1 MTEFDS
7 PNYAEYVYDRKNE
20 GKVLLYK
27 VLMICADLA
36 FVGGFAV
43 FCAIT
48 RIWPIFALCPLLFY
62 ILYLCTWRFVSY
74 DSYFEL
80 KEGVLELGNI
90 KLKKSDRKKFP
101 KLNLRAKEAKLIA
114 AYDEVAEQVK
124 NIKTVYDFSE
134 SKLSPHRIALV
145 FDKDGK
151 ECLAIFEGTAKAAK
165 ILASL
170 CENGKSLKGKTFH
183 G

>member
-7 PNYAEYVYDRKNE
+7 PNYVEYVYDRKNE

-27 VLMICADLA
+27 VLMICAYLA

-43 FCAIT
+43 FCAVT
-48 RIWPIFALCPLLFY
+48 RIWPIFAICPLLLY
-62 ILYLCTWRFVSY
+62 VLYLCTWRFVSY

-101 KLNLRAKEAKLIA
+101 KVRVRAKEARLIA
-114 AYDEVAEQVK
+114 AYDEVSEEVK
-124 NIKTVYDFSE
+124 SIKSVIDLSE
-134 SKLSPHRIALV
+134 SQTSPHRIALV
-145 FDKDGK
+145 YDNKG
-151 ECLAIFEGTAKAAK
+151 EETLVIFEGTAKVAK
-165 ILASL
+165 ILSSL
-170 CENGKSLKGKTFH
+170 CENAKGLRGKTFH